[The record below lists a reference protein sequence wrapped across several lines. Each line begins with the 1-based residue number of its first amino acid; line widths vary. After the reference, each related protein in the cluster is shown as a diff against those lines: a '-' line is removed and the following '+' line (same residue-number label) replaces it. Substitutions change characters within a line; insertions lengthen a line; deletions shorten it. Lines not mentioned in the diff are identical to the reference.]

1 MNLGYVISTI
11 IASLVLL
18 SLVAL
23 NSRIMRGSGEQTL
36 YTMAKIQSDTVLDYM
51 KDDMRSMGYQVTG
64 NPIVFADSNRIR
76 FMVRFEG
83 NEDVTAI
90 DWWFDRDAPAT
101 GRNPNVR
108 PLYRRISIHDPAEDL
123 NYDPAT
129 DALSVP
135 VGTGVVD
142 FRLEYLDAERL
153 VIANPETQL
162 DNIRQIRLNMVVE
175 SLDSYD
181 PNRFERSIWR
191 GEITPF
197 NLRPN

>member
-11 IASLVLL
+11 IAGMVLL
-18 SLVAL
+18 SLIAL

-36 YTMAKIQSDTVLDYM
+36 YTMAKIESDMIVDYF
-51 KDDMRSMGYQVTG
+51 KDDMRIMGYRIDG
-64 NPIVFADSNRIR
+64 SAIVDADSSRIR
-76 FMVRFEG
+76 FRTRP
-83 NEDVTAI
+83 NENNDDI
-90 DWWFDRDAPAT
+90 MEIEWFFDATFASS

-108 PLYRRISIHDPAEDL
+108 PLYRIVNNGDEISIG
-123 NYDPAT
+123 
-129 DALSVP
+129 S
-135 VGTGVVD
+135 GVVD
-142 FRLEYLDAERL
+142 FTLEYLDAERL

-181 PNRFERSIWR
+181 PNRFERSTWR